1 MKILRPLH
9 NLLLIVSAIFFLAAF
24 FTLGQTLDIHI
35 HDTMI
40 VISFAHVFMVCA
52 VYLSLLWL
60 LYTFTYR
67 FLFSPKLYKVHVIG
81 SVILFIIIIVTSLW
95 SNQILQYYIGKK
107 QPDFTIISA
116 EIGNSIAIASIL
128 LTSIQLLY
136 PLNLMIGLLKNKK
149 R

>member
-9 NLLLIVSAIFFLAAF
+9 NLLLIVSAVFFLAAF
-24 FTLGQTLDIHI
+24 LTLRQTLDIHV
-35 HDTMI
+35 HDTLI
-40 VISFAHVFMVCA
+40 VISFAHIFMVCA

-81 SVILFIIIIVTSLW
+81 SAILFIIIIVAGLW
-95 SNQILQYYIGKK
+95 SNQILEYYIGKK
-107 QPDFTIISA
+107 QPNFVMIST
-116 EIGNSIAIASIL
+116 EVGNSIAIASIL

-136 PLNLMIGLLKNKK
+136 PLNLMIGLFKNKK